1 MDRNRPSPEP
11 KPRGNMRRHL
21 VRALSVIITVVLL
34 VFLARE
40 VKWDEFDD
48 LLGTVAWTSW
58 LLALLAYLALNLF
71 RALRF
76 RILLDKSETP
86 WRILAPITLYHNF
99 LVRALPFKL
108 GELSYIVLLRS
119 RLNYSMEEG
128 VSSLFGARILELLI
142 IIMVFASGVLTAAEQ
157 LAAER
162 ATLLLLVAAVF
173 LVSVL
178 GLYFGGSLIRRLTRV
193 LLPPLRRFSAT
204 EGGIAKRLEARA
216 HQLALEMDRIRQPR
230 LFLSALFI
238 SCFTYSSS
246 FLTNYILL
254 LAIGIEVDFSSIVA
268 IISVGMFASA
278 FPLNVSGFGV
288 VELSWRFGLVQFAG
302 WLEADAT
309 AAGFLLHFFQLFAAA
324 LWGLVGYLLI
334 QISKPL
340 PAATAALSQPEASD

>member
-1 MDRNRPSPEP
+1 MDDIRPGTQT
-11 KPRGNMRRHL
+11 RQDGRLRRYL
-21 VRALSVIITVVLL
+21 VRALSVIITAVLL
-34 VFLARE
+34 VILAGE

-48 LLGTVAWTSW
+48 LLGTVAWSSW

-76 RILLDKSETP
+76 RILLDKSDSP
-86 WRILAPITLYHNF
+86 WRILVPITLYHNF

-128 VSSLFGARILELLI
+128 VSSLVGARILELLI
-142 IIMVFASGVLTAAEQ
+142 IVMVFASGVLTAAEQ

-178 GLYFGGSLIRRLTRV
+178 GLYFGGSLIRRLTRI
-193 LLPPLRRFSAT
+193 LLPPLRRFSAA
-204 EGGIAKRLEARA
+204 ERSIAKRLEARA

-254 LAIGIEVDFSSIVA
+254 RAIGIEVDFSSIVA

-334 QISKPL
+334 QITKPIAS
-340 PAATAALSQPEASD
+340 AAAVVSRPEAAD